1 MQNRSAPSEAQ
12 PFIFQR
18 AIARGRGF
26 VFGNNYEPK
35 ALLQV
40 VLVLANNFSQT
51 TPNAIAND
59 RASKAA

>member
-12 PFIFQR
+12 PFIFQH

-26 VFGNNYEPK
+26 VSGNNYEPK
-35 ALLQV
+35 ALSQV
-40 VLVLANNFSQT
+40 VLVLADNFSQT